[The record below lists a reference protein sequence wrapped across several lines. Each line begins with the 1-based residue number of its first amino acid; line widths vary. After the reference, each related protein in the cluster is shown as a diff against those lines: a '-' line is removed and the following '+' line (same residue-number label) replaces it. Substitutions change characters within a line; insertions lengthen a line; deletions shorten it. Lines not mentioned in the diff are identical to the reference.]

1 MMNRTFDKKVR
12 TPKQERSIQ
21 KKQHIIT
28 TALEIF
34 AQKGYYNTSSNEI
47 AAQAGV
53 SIGSFYAYFKD
64 KKQLFL
70 EVMDYYD
77 GLISSEIK
85 PSGILENDNIEEYLF
100 NLINSILQAHKIH
113 PDFHQ
118 EIMAMYISDPDVREL
133 IDRRKKNEKNYS
145 LDYLKAGKKA
155 WGKRVRIKD
164 LEVAS
169 FIIDNTIEKIIHE
182 TVFSHTPTPEERI
195 IKELANMILKYILC
209 ELPANRH

>member
-1 MMNRTFDKKVR
+1 MMNSIPHKKVR
-12 TPKQERSIQ
+12 IPKQERSIN
-21 KKQHIIT
+21 KKQHIIR
-28 TALEIF
+28 TALTIF

-77 GLISSEIK
+77 ELITNEIK
-85 PSGILENDNIEEYLF
+85 PGITLEEDNIEEYLF
-100 NLINSILQAHKIH
+100 DLINSVLQAHKIH

-133 IDRRKKNEKNYS
+133 VDKRKKSATNYS

-155 WGKRVRIKD
+155 LGKQIKIKN

-169 FIIDNTIEKIIHE
+169 FLIDKTIETIVHE
-182 TVFSHTPTPEERI
+182 TVFSSIKIPEDRI
-195 IKELANMILKYILC
+195 IKSWQI
-209 ELPANRH
+209 

>member
-1 MMNRTFDKKVR
+1 LSDKKIGI
-12 TPKQERSIQ
+12 PKQERSIQ
-21 KKQHIIT
+21 KKQLIIT

-34 AQKGYYNTSSNEI
+34 ARKGYFNTSSNEI

-70 EVMDYYD
+70 EVMDYYNE
-77 GLISSEIK
+77 LITNEIK
-85 PSGILENDNIEEYLF
+85 PSGTLEDDNIEEYLF
-100 NLINSILQAHKIH
+100 DLINSILQAHKIH

-118 EIMAMYISDPDVREL
+118 EIMAMYIADPDVREL
-133 IDRRKKNEKNYS
+133 IDKQKKIAKNHS

-155 WGKRVRIKD
+155 WGKREKIKN
-164 LEVAS
+164 LEVAA

-182 TVFSHTPTPEERI
+182 TVLSNTTIPEARI

-209 ELPANRH
+209 ELPARRH